1 MSKYIKKDEDGFYV
15 FDEREFLKTLPTGLE
30 YFAVDKESEQIYG
43 LGFNYKEKMEKQID
57 DLETKLAESE
67 EQLREELEEKNGVR
81 RALSAC
87 NRQNDEFADMI
98 KKLVNEKEE
107 LKQQLAEKEKE
118 IESYKHF
125 KITIGTMEN
134 NQVDISSTTYTD
146 QDKIS
151 FAVEKLEKVKETT
164 ECVLDNALKN
174 SSLNQSYYDRLLDEI
189 DNQIKQLKEGK

>member
-57 DLETKLAESE
+57 DLETKLAEIE
-67 EQLREELEEKNGVR
+67 KKNFELVAKINLKKHKPAFCTLADRDCDALGQVEELQK
-81 RALSAC
+81 
-87 NRQNDEFADMI
+87 
-98 KKLVNEKEE
+98 
-107 LKQQLAEKEKE
+107 QLAEKEKE

-189 DNQIKQLKEGK
+189 DNQINELKEMR